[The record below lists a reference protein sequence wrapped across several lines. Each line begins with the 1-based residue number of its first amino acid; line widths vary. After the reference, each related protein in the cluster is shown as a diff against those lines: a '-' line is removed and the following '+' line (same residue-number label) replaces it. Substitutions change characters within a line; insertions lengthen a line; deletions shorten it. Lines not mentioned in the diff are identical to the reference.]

1 MTRSGIIAAVVA
13 LASIVLVLVVGQE
26 MRDSGFIIRAYII
39 TAVIVGFYT
48 WSLARRLERA
58 RRAREERQSSS

>member
-1 MTRSGIIAAVVA
+1 MTRSGIVAALVG
-13 LASIVLVLVVGQE
+13 LAAIVLVLVVGQD

-39 TAVIVGFYT
+39 TAAILVGYT

-58 RRAREERQSSS
+58 RRAREERQSGS